1 MSGDRWQVTGNR
13 LQTTDNRHQT
23 PDNRQ
28 PTTDNR
34 NPTTD
39 NRQQTTDNRQP
50 IPDNRNP
57 TTTTMNHEQ
66 AIKEWDLTIEPQR
79 SLFQLNLKDVWRYR
93 DLLGLLVKRDIT
105 AGYKQTILGPIWMF
119 LQPLFTTLTFTFV
132 FGNLAGLSTD
142 GLPKPLF
149 YMIGTVAWT
158 YFSDCLTGT
167 AGVFRANA
175 GIFGKVYFPRLIMPL
190 TLVISNLM
198 KFGIQLTQFIILYVY
213 YVVAKDY
220 SPSVD
225 ASLLLLPY
233 LILLMAMLG
242 LGLGMIISAMTTKYR
257 DLSFLLGFGMTL
269 FMYATPVIYPLSAA
283 PEKYKYL
290 LSWNP
295 IAPILEGFRYIV
307 LGSGTFNWTMLIY
320 TTAVAAITLTIGVLI
335 FNKVEKDFVDTV

>member
-1 MSGDRWQVTGNR
+1 
-13 LQTTDNRHQT
+13 
-23 PDNRQ
+23 
-28 PTTDNR
+28 
-34 NPTTD
+34 
-39 NRQQTTDNRQP
+39 
-50 IPDNRNP
+50 
-57 TTTTMNHEQ
+57 MNHEE

-105 AGYKQTILGPIWMF
+105 AAYKQTILGPIWMF
-119 LQPLFTTLTFTFV
+119 LQPLFTTITFTFV

-158 YFSDCLTGT
+158 YFADCLTGT

-175 GIFGKVYFPRLIMPL
+175 AIFGKVYFPRLIMPL
-190 TLVISNLM
+190 TLVVSNLL
-198 KFGIQLTQFIILYVY
+198 KFGIQFLQFIILYIY
-213 YVVAKDY
+213 YIIAKDY
-220 SPSVD
+220 QPELN
-225 ASLLLLPY
+225 ASLLLLPC

-269 FMYATPVIYPLSAA
+269 LMYATPVIYPLSAA
-283 PEKYKYL
+283 PEKYKTL
-290 LSWNP
+290 LSYNP
-295 IAPILEGFRYIV
+295 IAPIMEGFRYII
-307 LGSGTFNWTMLIY
+307 LGSGTFNWSMLIY